1 MHDILVVDDDA
12 TNTKLLSF
20 LLRDE
25 GYAVTAVHSAQ
36 EALARLED
44 SVYDLICLD
53 VMMPGMDGLELCQ
66 RIRTTATTP
75 ILFLSARGAVADKVA
90 GLKAGGDD
98 YLTKPFDPSE
108 LLARTW
114 AALRRTGQ
122 LANSEAS
129 LKTTDLVLD
138 PVDNKV
144 LLTRS
149 GTTVALTPIEARLLR
164 CLVSHAG
171 RSLTRDTLMIKVW
184 GYDYEG
190 ESNQLDVYIK
200 RLRSKIEED
209 PSAPRLLLTLRGVGY
224 KYQPSGRRLSPAG
237 STATGGP
244 PRAPA
249 SLPVERR

>member
-122 LANSEAS
+122 LANSEGS

-164 CLVSHAG
+164 CLVSHPG
-171 RSLTRDTLMIKVW
+171 RSLTRNTLMIKVW
-184 GYDYEG
+184 GYAYEG